1 MEPQSKGLV
10 PAEELAARSTVR
22 IRNESADYRAARTRL
37 LAEEIRLRRQI
48 ETVAEMRRAL
58 PPGGLVQGDYRFV
71 GETGETDLAGLFGD
85 KQTLLVYSYMFGPQR
100 ARPCPMCTVMLGPL
114 DQNALDIEQ
123 NIALAVVAR
132 SPLERLLEIKQE
144 RGWRA
149 LKLFS
154 DLNGDYSRDYQG
166 WEPDGAENGV
176 TNVFTRKDGPIRH
189 FWMGEMTPEVADPGQ
204 DPRDQP
210 ELAPLWNVL
219 DQTPE
224 GRKPDW
230 YPKLRY

>member
-1 MEPQSKGLV
+1 MEPQSQGLV
-10 PAEELAARSTVR
+10 SAEELAARSAVR
-22 IRNESADYRAARTRL
+22 IRNESAEYRAARTRL

-48 ETVAEMRRAL
+48 EAVAEMRRAL

-71 GETGETDLAGLFGD
+71 GEEGETALEGLFGD
-85 KQTLLVYSYMFGPQR
+85 KQTLMVYSYMFGPER
-100 ARPCPMCTVMLGPL
+100 ARPCPMCTLNLGAL

-132 SPLERLLEIKQE
+132 SPIERLLEVKAE
-144 RGWRA
+144 RGWRG
-149 LKLFS
+149 LKLYS
-154 DLNGDYSRDYQG
+154 DVTGDYSRDYLG
-166 WEPDGAENGV
+166 WEPGVGENGV
-176 TNVFTRKDGPIRH
+176 TNVFTRQDGAIRH
-189 FWMGEMTPEVADPGQ
+189 FWMGEMTDAVADPGQ

-210 ELAPLWNVL
+210 EIAPLWNVL
-219 DQTPE
+219 DQTLE